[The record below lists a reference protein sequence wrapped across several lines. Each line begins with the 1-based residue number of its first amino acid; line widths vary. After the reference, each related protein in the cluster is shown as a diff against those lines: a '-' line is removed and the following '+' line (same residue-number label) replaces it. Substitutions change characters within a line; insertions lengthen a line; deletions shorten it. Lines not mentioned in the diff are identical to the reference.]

1 MVEMGTWR
9 PGWGSRCVASQAY
22 AAATAASLAIRRV
35 EVVWWLFWLLID
47 ALRSSSLSRL
57 NCWYEASHQPQPT
70 QPTQQGVV
78 LTSIMWLLE
87 GGLKWLQT
95 EKLCFYIST
104 TSSRMHDGRH
114 DVEHHPLPQ
123 HTATSMTATSHND
136 AERTINDCH
145 FTRSAHGP
153 KRTVSLF
160 SFEAN

>member
-47 ALRSSSLSRL
+47 ALRLSSLSRL

-78 LTSIMWLLE
+78 STSIMWLLE

-104 TSSRMHDGRH
+104 TSSHMHGVTSSTILYLNTPPPAWR
-114 DVEHHPLPQ
+114 LPPITTLKEQ
-123 HTATSMTATSHND
+123 SMTAISL
-136 AERTINDCH
+136 AARTDPN
-145 FTRSAHGP
+145 
-153 KRTVSLF
+153 VQ
-160 SFEAN
+160 